1 MDDQVFKR
9 SRILFLI
16 LALSFLFFF
25 DDFFVILLVEQL
37 DLFPLNSWIYR
48 IVLVFSY
55 ILSICFAYAV
65 YKVMRKLPTTGREG
79 MRGKIGEVIAKNGQD
94 YQVFV
99 NGEIWSGASESA
111 LRPGDRIVVQ
121 FVDGLVLRVK
131 PL

>member
-1 MDDQVFKR
+1 MLVRVFFIYIFIFLLDKD
-9 SRILFLI
+9 FLI
-16 LALSFLFFF
+16 FNLYFIESF
-25 DDFFVILLVEQL
+25 
-37 DLFPLNSWIYR
+37 
-48 IVLVFSY
+48 

-79 MRGKIGEVIAKNGQD
+79 MRGKIGKVIAKNGQD